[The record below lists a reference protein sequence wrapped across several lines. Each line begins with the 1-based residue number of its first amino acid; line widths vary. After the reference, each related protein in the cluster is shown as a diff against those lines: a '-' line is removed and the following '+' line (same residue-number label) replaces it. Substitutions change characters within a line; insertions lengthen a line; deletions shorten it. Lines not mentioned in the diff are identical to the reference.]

1 MKPCFGYI
9 RVSTVR
15 QGDGASLEAQKD
27 AIMGFASQHNLTII
41 KWFEEK
47 ETASKTGRPIFDAML
62 SSLGQGE
69 ADGVVIHKID
79 RSARNYAD
87 WARLDEVA
95 RLGIKIY
102 FAADSL
108 DFDSRGGR
116 LLADIQM
123 ALAADYSRNL
133 SLEVK
138 KGIYGRLKQGIYPFR
153 APIGYLDT
161 GGGNVKEVCPEKG
174 PLVRKVF
181 ELYCSGEYSITSLT
195 EEMRRRGLK
204 GHQDRLVVRRSIDTI
219 LNNPFYCGQMLICG
233 KLYPGLHEPLVSTAQ
248 FRKVKVIKASRVV
261 KKSTKQMFLYRGL
274 LKCGACN
281 GTLSGERQK
290 AHIYYRC
297 HTTGC
302 GRGKIR
308 EDRLSV
314 QVTSALSKLELSG
327 DDASV
332 VSEKM
337 SAFLSQ
343 HGGDELARS
352 VRLRIANA
360 TGRQDR
366 LTDLLVEGAINKQD
380 YELRKQNTQFE
391 LQQLQEELQ
400 QIDKT
405 NVVEGRMQHALATMT
420 SIASL
425 FQVGPPDQKRQLLRN
440 SLSGLWVLDGKLT
453 VQSSSWLN
461 MIKRLASERAYTPER
476 QLLQVV
482 ATIEV
487 AEGIGAQGAQR
498 TDAATTT
505 NLCSTN

>member
-27 AIMGFASQHNLTII
+27 AIMGFASQHDLTII

-161 GGGNVKEVCPEKG
+161 GGGNLKAVCPEKG

-204 GHQDRLVVRRSIDTI
+204 GHQDSLVVRRSIDTI

-233 KLYPGLHEPLVSTAQ
+233 KLYQGAHEALVSTAQ
-248 FRKVKVIKASRVV
+248 FRKVKAIKANRVV

-290 AHIYYRC
+290 AHVYYRC
-297 HTTGC
+297 HTRGC

-308 EDRLSV
+308 EDRLSM
-314 QVTSALSKLELSG
+314 QVTSALSRLELSEE
-327 DDASV
+327 DASV

-343 HGGDELARS
+343 RGSDELARS
-352 VRLRIANA
+352 IRLRIANA
-360 TGRQDR
+360 TGRQER
-366 LTDLLVEGAINKQD
+366 LTDLLVEGAIDKQD
-380 YELRKQNTQFE
+380 YELRKQNTRFE
-391 LQQLQEELQ
+391 LQQLREELQ
-400 QIDKT
+400 QINNGT
-405 NVVEGRMQHALATMT
+405 VMEERMQDALTIMT

-425 FQVGPPDQKRQLLRN
+425 FESCPLDQKRQLLRN
-440 SLSGLWVLDGKLT
+440 SLYGLRVLDGKLT
-453 VQSSSWLN
+453 VQPSGWLETTKQLAC
-461 MIKRLASERAYTPER
+461 KRSHASEA
-476 QLLQVV
+476 QFFQAV
-482 ATIEV
+482 AANEV
-487 AEGIGAQGAQR
+487 FEGILA
-498 TDAATTT
+498 
-505 NLCSTN
+505 